1 MENDSLTQ
9 KIIGVCFAVHN
20 ELGAGFIEKVYE
32 NALRIALEQE
42 GLIVRQQKPIIVHFR
57 GQVVGEYLADLI
69 VNDCVLIELKAVKR
83 LSPEHQSQ
91 LINYLKATDIE
102 TGLLINFAT
111 PRIEVKHGES
121 RNY

>member
-111 PRIEVKHGES
+111 PRIEVKRGES

>member
-9 KIIGVCFAVHN
+9 KVIGVCFEVHN
-20 ELGAGFIEKVYE
+20 ELGAGFNEKVNE
-32 NALRIALEQE
+32 NALRIAFEQE
-42 GLIVRQQKPIIVHFR
+42 GLNVRQQEPILVHFR

-69 VNDCVLIELKAVKR
+69 VNGSVLIELKAVKR
-83 LSPEHQSQ
+83 LLPEHQSQ

-102 TGLLINFAT
+102 IGLLINFAT
-111 PRIEVKHGES
+111 PRFDVKRGES

>member
-9 KIIGVCFAVHN
+9 KIIGLRFEVHN

-32 NALRIALEQE
+32 NALRIAFEQE
-42 GLIVRQQKPIIVHFR
+42 GLNVRHQEPILVHFR
-57 GQVVGEYLADLI
+57 GQVVGEYIADLI
-69 VNDCVLIELKAVKR
+69 VNGSVLIELKAVKR
-83 LSPEHQSQ
+83 HLPEHQSQ

-102 TGLLINFAT
+102 IGLLINFAT
-111 PRIEVKHGES
+111 PRLDVRRGES